1 MKPRGRNFRER
12 RAFHYTVGTFSRCAR
27 GGDWRRRREGR
38 AATRACKAWAL
49 FSRLDWSFYG
59 RCVLRC
65 ANARL
70 RSVCGACSYQ
80 STIVCDVSQV
90 GYQLSA
96 LRACIGWQGGRRR
109 RGTEIFKNETQKRR
123 DTPQRPNGVS
133 SLATAVA
140 RACDRPAR
148 FYALRSTPTASRYHP
163 TSDISRST
171 QHRTAL
177 QLSTSP
183 LLLHTAVPSGILL
196 RVLPRSSRPLTWPL
210 GRRPTSRPTAAR
222 TRRTRARRPHS
233 SQTPRRGSPRRPR
246 SSQRRR
252 RVA

>member
-123 DTPQRPNGVS
+123 DTPQRPNGDVS
-133 SLATAVA
+133 SLEPPSPAHAIDPLASTHYGLRLPRRVTTPHQTSLAQPNTGQPFS
-140 RACDRPAR
+140 CRPAHCC
-148 FYALRSTPTASRYHP
+148 YIL
-163 TSDISRST
+163 
-171 QHRTAL
+171 
-177 QLSTSP
+177 
-183 LLLHTAVPSGILL
+183 PSGIL
-196 RVLPRSSRPLTWPL
+196 LPRSSRPPTWPL

>member
-1 MKPRGRNFRER
+1 MF
-12 RAFHYTVGTFSRCAR
+12 V
-27 GGDWRRRREGR
+27 
-38 AATRACKAWAL
+38 
-49 FSRLDWSFYG
+49 
-59 RCVLRC
+59 
-65 ANARL
+65 
-70 RSVCGACSYQ
+70 YQ

-183 LLLHTAVPSGILL
+183 LLLHTAQWH
-196 RVLPRSSRPLTWPL
+196 PLTPL
-210 GRRPTSRPTAAR
+210 LATAYLAFGPPPDISAHSGANSSNSSTPSPFESNAATRLSTSASLIAAPPPGRMSTAL
-222 TRRTRARRPHS
+222 S
-233 SQTPRRGSPRRPR
+233 SSTER
-246 SSQRRR
+246 
-252 RVA
+252 